1 MKKKQVLALCMTVAL
16 TIASGTVTFA
26 EEPDGVNQETAM
38 ESGEDSRNMDLPDN
52 SADIIQED
60 DNTQVTSSDAASENE
75 VEQEEIEETDEQ
87 DAEEENEQNA
97 YQDKTKK
104 TVTTSV
110 QDNSASAL
118 FLPQIQNEAAPK
130 TGTVE
135 INETSFPD
143 QTFREYVSN
152 NFDKDKDGFL
162 SQEELTGVTAI
173 SVSGKTAITSLKGI
187 EYFTELKSL
196 HCYSTGITALDVS
209 ANTKLTTLSCYSTAI
224 TSLDVTNLT
233 ALKYLYCND
242 TGVTSLDVS
251 NCSKLERLVC
261 NNTRISSLNV
271 SNNPALTRIECDN
284 TGISSLDVSNNLKL
298 MTLSAQNTKL
308 TTLNLEVNN
317 DLQTVHLE
325 GSPIYAMTVG
335 DKTIK
340 TKIYLDN
347 AAMDFKIPT
356 ETVDLTTLLPGIDP
370 DKVTIVSGGKLN
382 GNILSGYKTGTPV
395 VYTYDYGQ
403 AKLQPTLQVT
413 LNITVAEDGVE
424 INETNFP
431 DDAFREY
438 VSDKYDK
445 NDSGVLTE
453 DEIES
458 IKNLKLENNKEITD
472 LTGVEYFTSMTIL
485 NCKNSTVSKLDVSKN
500 TGLKNLNCADT
511 QVNSLDVTNNPK
523 LEKLYC
529 SGTQIDSLNV
539 SNNPKLIH
547 LECNDTEISSLD
559 VTNNPDLTR
568 ILCQNT
574 NIDALDLSS
583 QTDIA
588 YLDCSNTNI
597 SSLDVSK
604 QSNLQNLYCGD
615 TEISELNLTANPK
628 LNVLDVENA
637 NLSTL
642 DVSGT
647 KVTFLYCKG
656 NPLYALYVGDRGE
669 ILSNQSTLPENTVL
683 NLNVPSPSFDLAE
696 ELPGIDVS
704 KITIVSGGVLNGTV
718 LSGYTEGTPV
728 VYTYEYG
735 SVKETV
741 HPENLMV
748 TLNLTIT
755 SVPVTGLNQ
764 IPVIHAED
772 KMIAEGTVFD
782 AKADV
787 TASDA
792 EDGDITEEIE
802 IIANDVDVETAG
814 TYKVIYKITD
824 SQGASS
830 TKTITVTVNPK
841 MEALNAVPEISA
853 DDKTLTEGDD
863 FDVMQDVA
871 ASDKEDG
878 DITTKIEVVK
888 NSVDTSKAGTYE
900 VTYKV
905 TDSQGASAIKTIIVT
920 VNPKME
926 ILNAVPTINAE
937 DKTLTEGDAFEAME
951 NVTAADEE
959 DGDITAKI
967 EIIKNNVDT
976 SKAGTYEV
984 TYKVTDSQGASV
996 TKTITVTVKEKET
1009 DEIKPGNE
1017 NKPGDG
1023 SDQTENNKPVADN
1036 QENTGNNKSDNNAEG
1051 KDKNAASAKALKTGD
1066 NANLAVWIS
1075 LAALS
1080 GGTAVLVVRRK
1091 RKI

>member
-38 ESGEDSRNMDLPDN
+38 ESGEDSGNMDLPDN

-75 VEQEEIEETDEQ
+75 IEQEEIEETDEQ

-104 TVTTSV
+104 AVTTSV
-110 QDNSASAL
+110 QDNSALSL
-118 FLPQIQNEAAPK
+118 SLPQIQNEAAPK
-130 TGTVE
+130 TGAVE

-152 NFDKDKDGFL
+152 SFDKDKDGFL
-162 SQEELTGVTAI
+162 SQEETTNVKEI
-173 SVSGKTAITSLKGI
+173 KVSEKTAITTLKGI
-187 EYFTELKSL
+187 EYFTELTGL
-196 HCYSTGITALDVS
+196 WCYNTGITSLDIS
-209 ANTKLTTLSCYSTAI
+209 ANTKLETLNCSLTAI
-224 TSLDVTNLT
+224 TSLDVSNLT
-233 ALKYLYCND
+233 ELDLLNCNNTGISSLDLSNCSVLRLLYCNN
-242 TGVTSLDVS
+242 TGISSLDVS
-251 NCSKLERLVC
+251 S
-261 NNTRISSLNV
+261 
-271 SNNPALTRIECDN
+271 NPALTRIECNN
-284 TGISSLDVSNNLKL
+284 TGISSLDVSNNLEL
-298 MTLSAQNTKL
+298 MTLYAQDTKL
-308 TTLNLEVNN
+308 TTINLTAHNSLLYVY
-317 DLQTVHLE
+317 LQ
-325 GSPIYAMTVG
+325 GSPIYAMTIDDEQADV
-335 DKTIK
+335 
-340 TKIYLDN
+340 YLSDN
-347 AAMDFKIPT
+347 TEMDFKIPT

-370 DKVTIVSGGKLN
+370 DKVTIVSGGALN
-382 GNILSGYKTGTPV
+382 GTVLSGYTTGTPV
-395 VYTYDYGQ
+395 VYTYDYGT
-403 AKLQPTLQVT
+403 ADRQPTLKVT

-438 VSDKYDK
+438 VSNKYDK

-453 DEIES
+453 DEIQS
-458 IKNLKLENNKEITD
+458 IKSLQLANKKEITD
-472 LTGVEYFTSMTIL
+472 LTGIEYFTSMTIL
-485 NCKNSTVSKLDVSKN
+485 NCNNSAVSKLDVSNNKALI
-500 TGLKNLNCADT
+500 TLKCAET
-511 QVNSLDVTNNPK
+511 EISSLD
-523 LEKLYC
+523 
-529 SGTQIDSLNV
+529 V
-539 SNNPKLIH
+539 SNNPALTT
-547 LECNDTEISSLD
+547 LECNNTAVSSLDLSNNSKLSTLICNDTNISSLD
-559 VTNNPDLTR
+559 VTNNPDLKK
-568 ILCQNT
+568 IFCQNT

-583 QTDIA
+583 QTKIA
-588 YLDCSNTNI
+588 NLNCSNTKV

-604 QSNLQNLYCGD
+604 QSNLQNLYCSD
-615 TEISELNLTANPK
+615 TEISKLDLTANPK
-628 LNVLDVENA
+628 LNVLEVVNA

-642 DVSGT
+642 DISGT
-647 KVTFLYCKG
+647 KVTHLHCEG
-656 NPLYALYVGDRGE
+656 NPLYALYIGDKGKT
-669 ILSNQSTLPENTVL
+669 LWDCTLPEKTVL

-728 VYTYEYG
+728 VYTYNYG
-735 SVKETV
+735 SVKETDC
-741 HPENLMV
+741 PENLMV

-814 TYKVIYKITD
+814 TYKVTYKITD

-1051 KDKNAASAKALKTGD
+1051 KDKNAASGKALKTGD